1 MIADFEYFASKTVE
15 EALSLLSQ
23 YKEEA
28 KIIAGGQSMLIIM
41 KQGLITPEYLIDI
54 KGIAALD
61 YIKYD
66 EGKGLRIGALTIH
79 RAIEKSP
86 VIQEHFGVLSEMER
100 NLATIQTRNWGTISG
115 NLCHGDPA
123 GDPAPALIALNAK
136 LKLASLGRERIIE
149 VEEFS
154 KDYLEVALEP
164 DEMLTEIQIPT
175 PPPHTGIAH
184 EKLMVMKGDMG
195 IVGAAVS
202 ITLEPRNGTCKDAR
216 IALSNCASTP
226 LRAKKAEKRLIGK
239 VINDALLAEAGEVA
253 STEADPPSD
262 VHGSAEYRREMVK
275 VFVKRVGR
283 IALERAKAASQEV

>member
-1 MIADFEYFASKTVE
+1 MIADFEYFDPKTVR
-15 EALSLLSQ
+15 EALSFLSQ

-41 KQGLITPEYLIDI
+41 KQGLLTPEYLMDI
-54 KGIAALD
+54 KGVAALD

-86 VIQEHFGVLSEMER
+86 VIQKHFGVLSEMER
-100 NLATIQTRNWGTISG
+100 NLATIQTRNWGTIGG

-123 GDPAPALIALNAK
+123 GDPAPVLIALNAK

-149 VEEFS
+149 AEEFS

-164 DEMLTEIQIPT
+164 DEMLTEIQVPIP
-175 PPPHTGIAH
+175 PAHTGTAY

-202 ITLEPRNGTCKDAR
+202 ITLRPGDGVCENVR
-216 IALSNCASTP
+216 IALGSAASVP
-226 LRAKKAEKRLIGK
+226 LRARKAEKVLIGK
-239 VINDALLAEAGEVA
+239 VINDALLAEAGQVA
-253 STEADPPSD
+253 SAEANPPSD

-275 VFVKRVGR
+275 VFVKRVAR
-283 IALERAKAASQEV
+283 IALERAKAA

>member
-1 MIADFEYFASKTVE
+1 MIADFEYFAPKTVK
-15 EALSLLSQ
+15 EALSLLSR
-23 YKEEA
+23 YKEGA
-28 KIIAGGQSMLIIM
+28 KMIAGGQSMLVIM
-41 KQGLITPEYLIDI
+41 RQGLVAPEYLIDI
-54 KGIAALD
+54 KGISALD

-86 VIQEHFGVLSEMER
+86 VIQKHFRVLSEMEQ
-100 NLATIQTRNWGTISG
+100 NLATIQTRNWGTIGG

-123 GDPAPALIALNAK
+123 GDPAAVLIALKAK
-136 LKLASLGRERIIE
+136 LKLASSGGERIIE

-164 DEMLTEIQIPT
+164 DEMLTEIQAPT
-175 PPPHTGIAH
+175 PPARTGTAY

-202 ITLEPRNGTCKDAR
+202 ITLEPENGVCQDAR
-216 IALSNCASTP
+216 IALSNCASIP
-226 LRAKKAEKRLIGK
+226 LRAQKAEKRLIGK

-253 STEADPPSD
+253 STETEPLSD

-275 VFVKRVGR
+275 VFVRRAAIKAV
-283 IALERAKAASQEV
+283 ERAKTA